1 MTSPTGALLAFSNA
15 LADTVEAAGRAVVA
29 VDTHAR
35 STPSGVLWREGVV
48 VTADHLLKRDDEI
61 TVTLHDGRTV
71 AATLAGRDP
80 GTDLAVLR
88 LADAPAPE
96 VPFGDAQLLK
106 VGHLALALARPGEHG
121 LSASLGTV
129 CNVGGPW
136 RTWRGGQIDRLIRL
150 DLSLFPGFS
159 GGALVDTEGRI
170 VGINTAALSRS
181 TGIAIPA
188 ATVDRVVDQLLATGR
203 VARGYLGIGMQPV
216 RLPDSLRATLNLP
229 GTGAVIVVNL
239 EADAPAERAGVLL
252 GDVFIGIDGHTV
264 GDTEEVLALL
274 TPERVGKSVPVQ
286 IVRGGQLVEVSVTVG
301 ERLRRGT

>member
-1 MTSPTGALLAFSNA
+1 MTSPTGALQAFSNA

-29 VDTHAR
+29 VDTHSR
-35 STPSGVLWREGVV
+35 SAPSGVLWREGVV
-48 VTADHLLKRDDEI
+48 VTADHLLKGDDEI
-61 TVTLHDGRTV
+61 TVTVHDGRPV

-88 LADAPAPE
+88 LAAVPAPD

-239 EADAPAERAGVLL
+239 EAGSPAEHAGVLL
-252 GDVFIGIDGHTV
+252 GDVFVGIDGHTV

-274 TPERVGKSVPVQ
+274 TPERVGKSLPVQ
-286 IVRGGQLVEVSVTVG
+286 IVRGGQRVEVSVTVG
-301 ERLRRGT
+301 ERPRRGA

>member
-1 MTSPTGALLAFSNA
+1 MTSPTGALQAFSNA
-15 LADTVEAAGRAVVA
+15 LADTVEAVGRAVVA
-29 VDTHAR
+29 VDPHSR

-61 TVTLHDGRTV
+61 TVTVHDGRTM

-88 LADAPAPE
+88 VADVPAPD
-96 VPFGDAQLLK
+96 VPFGDAQRLK

-150 DLSLFPGFS
+150 DLSLFAGFS

-239 EADAPAERAGVLL
+239 EAGSPAEHAGVLL
-252 GDVFIGIDGHTV
+252 GDVFVGIDGHTV

-274 TPERVGKSVPVQ
+274 TPERVGKSLPVQ
-286 IVRGGQLVEVSVTVG
+286 IVRGGQRVEVSVIVG
-301 ERLRRGT
+301 ERPRRGA